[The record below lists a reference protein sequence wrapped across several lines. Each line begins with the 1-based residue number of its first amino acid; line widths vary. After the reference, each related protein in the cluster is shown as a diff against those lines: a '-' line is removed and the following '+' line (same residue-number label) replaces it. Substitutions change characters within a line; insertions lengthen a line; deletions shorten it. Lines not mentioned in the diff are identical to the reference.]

1 MAYRWWRRWKKA
13 SESMSVL
20 LASLISCLACSPG
33 LAGAVPKLFGADRGF
48 VVNTNGS
55 WYFALRETP
64 AGRTAASS
72 VRRQPAQAAPVPDG
86 TYTAAQAERGKAVY
100 DQSCS
105 ACHGASLRGGANEFG
120 APALAGP
127 FFFEKWRG
135 RPLEELFRYA
145 AENMPPDQ
153 RLPDAAAYVD
163 VTAYILQVLKYPAR
177 STELSGD
184 SPLMKRGIEP
194 QP

>member
-1 MAYRWWRRWKKA
+1 MN
-13 SESMSVL
+13 VL
-20 LASLISCLACSPG
+20 LASLIYCLAFPPG
-33 LAGAVPKLFGADRGF
+33 LAGAVPKLLGADRGL
-48 VVNTNGS
+48 VVNKNGS
-55 WYFALRETP
+55 WYFAVRERP
-64 AGRTAASS
+64 AGRNTDSS
-72 VRRQPAQAAPVPDG
+72 VRMQLAQAAPIPDG
-86 TYTAAQAERGKAVY
+86 TYTVAQAERGKAIY

-127 FFFEKWRG
+127 FFFEKWSG

-177 STELSGD
+177 STELSAD
-184 SPLMKRGIEP
+184 SPFMKRGIER